1 VTSKY
6 KNGKCVIDGI
16 KFDSAA
22 EGERYKILKAK
33 EKAGLIKN
41 LQLQVNFPL
50 IINGLK
56 ICTYRAD
63 FVYEVGG
70 KTVVEDVKGQLHDV
84 FKLKYKLMYACH
96 GVKLLITKALYRT
109 MNRVKYIVG
118 FEQNDAGLVLPKAPK
133 LKGVMKK

>member
-1 VTSKY
+1 MSKH
-6 KNGKCVIDGI
+6 KNVKVVIDGI
-16 KFDSAA
+16 TFDSGA

-41 LQLQVNFPL
+41 LELQVNYPL
-50 IINGLK
+50 IVNGLK
-56 ICTYRAD
+56 ICDYRAD

-96 GVKLLITKALYRT
+96 GIVLLITKALYRT
-109 MNRVKYIVG
+109 MNKVRYVVG
-118 FEQNDAGLVLPKAPK
+118 FKQNSDGLVLPKVPTIK
-133 LKGVMKK
+133 KGKKK